1 MKCPYKLD
9 ESENVHRNKMS
20 IQYIYISD
28 PKMSEWASKN
38 VVGITCPI
46 DQGGWSK
53 KVLFLN
59 EHSYVFYQNPQSEL
73 LKVCMAFKIVDKDL

>member
-1 MKCPYKLD
+1 
-9 ESENVHRNKMS
+9 MS
-20 IQYIYISD
+20 IQYTLD
-28 PKMSEWASKN
+28 PKMSGWAIKN

-59 EHSYVFYQNPQSEL
+59 EYSNVFYQNPQSEL
-73 LKVCMAFKIVDKDL
+73 FKVCMAFRYVDRDL